1 MGLLEEQ
8 KAERRARI
16 LAAARRLIAEEGYD
30 GFSMRTLAA
39 MSRVSVPTLYNQF
52 GSKHALLAAL
62 MQEQF
67 GEIARAFDEVA
78 PGDTIARAAALQ
90 EVGLRSMLAVP
101 GFYREL
107 VHVMLSTPETD
118 QLRREVEEQYI
129 AVMAGNLRA
138 GQAAGELADW
148 FDPDVLA
155 RQLYVT
161 MMMAVLG
168 WARGDLDD
176 EGFLQ
181 AAAYGQCMLLLGV
194 ARGDGADRLMKRA
207 RSAEKRFQHVKRR

>member
-1 MGLLEEQ
+1 
-8 KAERRARI
+8 
-16 LAAARRLIAEEGYD
+16 
-30 GFSMRTLAA
+30 MRTLAA

-67 GEIARAFDEVA
+67 GEIAREFERVGAS
-78 PGDTIARAAALQ
+78 GDVVTRAAALQ
-90 EVGLRSMLAVP
+90 DVGLRSMQAAP

-118 QLRREVEEQYI
+118 QLRREVEDQYI

-148 FDPDVLA
+148 FDADILA
-155 RQLYVT
+155 RQMYVT

-168 WARGDLDD
+168 WAKGDLDD
-176 EGFLQ
+176 AMFRPVAL
-181 AAAYGQCMLLLGV
+181 YGQSMLLLGV
-194 ARGDGADRLMKRA
+194 ARGVLQDRLVERA
-207 RSAEKRFQHVKRR
+207 RDAEQRFKHIKRR